1 MTDTTYHRCS
11 KFEPERPYLPS
22 NEELMARRLEEA
34 LCDPLRDPV
43 AEADGYRDTM
53 PDDAADALSLARG
66 EIAWLREAV
75 RRLTIALEALSSP
88 RSSTVDEATVGW
100 QPIETAP
107 KDGTRLLL
115 WDTFSV
121 FEGLYNGSAGWATI
135 GLSSRPWVSCWQ
147 PLPEPP
153 ASLPS
158 VAVQPIGEQ

>member
-88 RSSTVDEATVGW
+88 RSSTVDEATVEAVKRVGN
-100 QPIETAP
+100 
-107 KDGTRLLL
+107 KFHKTRLTHEVHV
-115 WDTFSV
+115 DPDD
-121 FEGLYNGSAGWATI
+121 LYLVLKAAGYY
-135 GLSSRPWVSCWQ
+135 S
-147 PLPEPP
+147 

-158 VAVQPIGEQ
+158 VAVQPIGEP

>member
-88 RSSTVDEATVGW
+88 RSSTVDEATVEAVKRVGN
-100 QPIETAP
+100 
-107 KDGTRLLL
+107 KFHKTRLTHEVHV
-115 WDTFSV
+115 DPDD
-121 FEGLYNGSAGWATI
+121 LYLVLKAAGYY
-135 GLSSRPWVSCWQ
+135 S
-147 PLPEPP
+147 

-158 VAVQPIGEQ
+158 VAVQPIGER